1 MALTDILR
9 VRVTPGRPQNAPVR
23 DQLQGSVDIF
33 TSFPERRRNSSMATG
48 YGYAEEFGRS
58 TSRENSVSRRGM
70 KELSFTLSSLK
81 STILRNPLKA
91 GIRLGDYN

>member
-1 MALTDILR
+1 
-9 VRVTPGRPQNAPVR
+9 
-23 DQLQGSVDIF
+23 
-33 TSFPERRRNSSMATG
+33 MATG

-91 GIRLGDYN
+91 GIRLGDYNWRSGRFPDIYDRIS